1 MARKTSW
8 STARI
13 DKLVKD
19 FILNG
24 NDNAYYELQKI
35 EKTITHRANERLRSL
50 EKIGRTTTAAYKYA
64 KEYNNPWNQP
74 GKTNRFH
81 LAKDRGIYG
90 VASNIEITKK
100 FLRYKTSTVSGT
112 KKIDMRILNAFRD
125 KGIVIPKGQ
134 EQDFLELLE
143 SDEFEK
149 LKKYYQDSKVA
160 VNDLEAASML
170 DGFDINHYRALIK
183 RVTDNEI
190 TYDVAM
196 SELGVII

>member
-13 DKLVKD
+13 DKLVKAALQGD
-19 FILNG
+19 
-24 NDNAYYELQKI
+24 DNALYELRDI
-35 EKTITHRANERLRSL
+35 EKTITHRANQRLREL
-50 EKIGRTTTAAYKYA
+50 EKIDRTTTAAYKYA
-64 KEYNNPWNQP
+64 REYNNPWDTP
-74 GKTNRFH
+74 GRRNRFR
-81 LAKDRGIYG
+81 LAKDGGIFG

-125 KGIVIPKGQ
+125 KGIIIPEGQ
-134 EQDFLELLE
+134 DQDFLELLE